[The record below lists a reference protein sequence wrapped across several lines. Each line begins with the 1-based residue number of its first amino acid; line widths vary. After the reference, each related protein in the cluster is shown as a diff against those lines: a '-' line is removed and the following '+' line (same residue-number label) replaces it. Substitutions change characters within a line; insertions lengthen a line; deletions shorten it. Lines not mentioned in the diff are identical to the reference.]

1 MGKRLSDRID
11 VDVAIVNGSS
21 RRCIK
26 IGIRQ
31 TVRVGGFLQTQ
42 SALSRSNYCD
52 KRKGNGALTGSA
64 DTLQELIINSHRKP
78 THQRPNYGLHAGG
91 SWMSQLHLLERF
103 QADSE
108 VSNGRGRVAV
118 LVHVPH

>member
-1 MGKRLSDRID
+1 MYQNRH
-11 VDVAIVNGSS
+11 
-21 RRCIK
+21 
-26 IGIRQ
+26 
-31 TVRVGGFLQTQ
+31 
-42 SALSRSNYCD
+42 SADSLSRGLLQIQLALLSSTHCN
-52 KRKGNGALTGSA
+52 KRKGVGALTGSA